1 MIFSA
6 PVFVW
11 FFLPLCLLLCLGFL
25 SPPRRN
31 AGLLVFSLIFYFW
44 GEKVFVLYL
53 LVSLMTSYL
62 IAHALRR
69 SSRPAWVLGLGI
81 SLQLAGLVY
90 FKYAGFFAEALG
102 ILQLQPDNEVLQRLR
117 QVHMPLGI
125 SFFTFQNISYLVD
138 VHRGEVEPE
147 KNPLDYA
154 LYISFFPQLIAG
166 PIIRYRDVASQLA
179 SRIVTADLFLSGCRR
194 FLTGLAKKV
203 ILADNIGEYVN
214 AALHIPPQELNLYTG
229 WLIPAGYALQL
240 YFDFS
245 GYSDMA
251 IGLGRM
257 FGFRF
262 LENFNFPYVARSFR
276 DYWRR
281 WHISLS
287 TWFRDYVYFPL
298 GGNRKGPLRTY
309 LNLWIIFPLVGLWHG
324 ASWNCVVFGLLH
336 GTFMVAER
344 WGLERWLEL
353 APRPASHLYFW
364 LLYLVS
370 LAVFT
375 TDGLS
380 HAFFVLKAMAG
391 LGTQTNPYQ
400 SEALYFSPALVLWMV
415 LAILFSLPIKDF
427 LFLHLQRLPHRP
439 RAWIFSF
446 QRPARLGWYGLL
458 AWLTAGEISGSA
470 YNAFIYF
477 KF

>member
-1 MIFSA
+1 MRTSCRGEACKRKSPLGQTNSHANLQPQSSMIFSA

-102 ILQLQPDNEVLQRLR
+102 MLQLQPDHEVLQRLR

-179 SRIVTADLFLSGCRR
+179 SRIVTA
-194 FLTGLAKKV
+194 
-203 ILADNIGEYVN
+203 
-214 AALHIPPQELNLYTG
+214 
-229 WLIPAGYALQL
+229 
-240 YFDFS
+240 
-245 GYSDMA
+245 
-251 IGLGRM
+251 
-257 FGFRF
+257 
-262 LENFNFPYVARSFR
+262 
-276 DYWRR
+276 
-281 WHISLS
+281 
-287 TWFRDYVYFPL
+287 
-298 GGNRKGPLRTY
+298 
-309 LNLWIIFPLVGLWHG
+309 
-324 ASWNCVVFGLLH
+324 
-336 GTFMVAER
+336 
-344 WGLERWLEL
+344 
-353 APRPASHLYFW
+353 
-364 LLYLVS
+364 
-370 LAVFT
+370 
-375 TDGLS
+375 
-380 HAFFVLKAMAG
+380 
-391 LGTQTNPYQ
+391 
-400 SEALYFSPALVLWMV
+400 
-415 LAILFSLPIKDF
+415 
-427 LFLHLQRLPHRP
+427 
-439 RAWIFSF
+439 
-446 QRPARLGWYGLL
+446 
-458 AWLTAGEISGSA
+458 
-470 YNAFIYF
+470 
-477 KF
+477 

>member
-11 FFLPLCLLLCLGFL
+11 FFLPLCLLVCLGFL

-31 AGLLVFSLIFYFW
+31 AGLLIFSLIFYIW
-44 GEKVFVLYL
+44 GEKVLVLYL
-53 LVSLMTSYL
+53 LVTVVFNYL
-62 IAHALRR
+62 LALWVVR
-69 SSRPAWVLGLGI
+69 SRRPALVAGLGI
-81 SLQLAGLVY
+81 ALNLAGLIY
-90 FKYAGFFAEALG
+90 YKYSGFLVG
-102 ILQLQPDNEVLQRLR
+102 VLQDAGLSLDPELAVRWQ

-125 SFFTFQNISYLVD
+125 SFFTFQNISYLAD
-138 VHRGEVEPE
+138 VYRREVEPQ
-147 KNPLDYA
+147 KNPFTYA

-166 PIIRYRDVASQLA
+166 PIIRYRDVALQLLRRSVIA
-179 SRIVTADLFLSGCRR
+179 EDVFAGGRR

-203 ILADNIGEYVN
+203 VIADNIGEYVN
-214 AALHIPPQELNLYTG
+214 AALRIPGEELNLYTA

-251 IGLGRM
+251 IGMGRM

-262 LENFNFPYVARSFR
+262 LENFNFPYIARSFR

-287 TWFRDYVYFPL
+287 SWFRDYVYFPL
-298 GGNRKGPLRTY
+298 GGNRRGVFRTY

-324 ASWNCVVFGLLH
+324 ANWNCLLFGILH
-336 GTFMVAER
+336 GSFMVAER
-344 WGLERWLEL
+344 MGLEAWLQRLPRWL
-353 APRPASHLYFW
+353 SHFYFW

-375 TDGLS
+375 TNGLS
-380 HAFFVLKAMAG
+380 HAGAVLKAMAG
-391 LGTQTNPYQ
+391 LGSQSNPYYNA
-400 SEALYFSPALVLWMV
+400 ELFFSPALALWIG
-415 LAILFSLPIKDF
+415 LAI
-427 LFLHLQRLPHRP
+427 
-439 RAWIFSF
+439 IFSF
-446 QRPARLGWYGLL
+446 PVKQGLMHLIQKLTPTAQTALLSFQKPVRLAWYSLL
-458 AWLTAGEISGSA
+458 ALLASGEIAGSA